1 MGNEFDFGFWLEI
14 LLFIVFPLFM
24 LGVLILLALLVCV
37 HGKGLQNQRRMATAL
52 EAMNKTNAVILDAL
66 KDLKGVAPAAAET
79 TDEEDGEPVSEQE
92 EDDSEVETPADF
104 VYCPV
109 CSTRVEV
116 DPTVRNV
123 NVVCPDC
130 KKPFH
135 IH

>member
-1 MGNEFDFGFWLEI
+1 MLNDFDWI
-14 LLFIVFPLFM
+14 MVTVIVFPFFM
-24 LGVLILLALLVCV
+24 LGVLIGFAFLIGILN
-37 HGKGLQNQRRMATAL
+37 KGLQTQRRIVKAL
-52 EAMNKTNAVILDAL
+52 EMANKTNAGMLEM
-66 KDLKGVAPAAAET
+66 LKGIKGIP
-79 TDEEDGEPVSEQE
+79 TDSEDDDNDSVSKQEDDDGEG
-92 EDDSEVETPADF
+92 ETPADF

-116 DPTVRNV
+116 DPSIRNV

>member
-1 MGNEFDFGFWLEI
+1 MGNGFDFGFWLEI
-14 LLFIVFPLFM
+14 LLFIVLPLFM
-24 LGVLILLALLVCV
+24 LGVLILLALLV
-37 HGKGLQNQRRMATAL
+37 GILWKAQQNQRGIVKAL
-52 EAMNKTNAVILDAL
+52 ETANKTNAAMLDV
-66 KDLKGVAPAAAET
+66 LKGIKGIPSDSTESDDDDSASEQ
-79 TDEEDGEPVSEQE
+79 DDGDGEG
-92 EDDSEVETPADF
+92 ETPADF

-116 DPTVRNV
+116 DPSIRNV